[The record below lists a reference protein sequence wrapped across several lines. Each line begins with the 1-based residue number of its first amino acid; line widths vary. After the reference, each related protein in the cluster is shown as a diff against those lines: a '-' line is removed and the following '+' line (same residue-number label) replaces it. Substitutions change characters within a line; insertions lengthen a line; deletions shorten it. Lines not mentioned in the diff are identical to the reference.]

1 MMSDR
6 RYSSVARFNDSCN
19 EREKIVMMKSSMA
32 KPGDFIRFRHI
43 LLD

>member
-6 RYSSVARFNDSCN
+6 RYISVARFNDSCD
-19 EREKIVMMKSSMA
+19 ERGKIVMIKSVMA
-32 KPGDFIRFRHI
+32 EPGDFIRFRHI